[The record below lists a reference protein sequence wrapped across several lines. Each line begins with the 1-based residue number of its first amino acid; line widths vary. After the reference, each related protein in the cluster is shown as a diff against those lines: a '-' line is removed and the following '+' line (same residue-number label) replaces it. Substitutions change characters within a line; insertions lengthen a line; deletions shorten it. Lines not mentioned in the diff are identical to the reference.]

1 MSGTRV
7 EGQDRQAC
15 ESRDLLG
22 NVGCWHIR
30 SDCCS
35 RVRANDAAINS
46 RLFQHFGSLLFFVRI
61 NRCKFKG
68 RPSSNFKESIL
79 VLEALFTIAFRN
91 VQWNWLRR
99 TQPFI
104 PGVSIRTAEGSCD
117 LIRERNVLDR
127 DPTHVEAF
135 IIESRLWH
143 QRSFRV
149 RVPLH

>member
-1 MSGTRV
+1 MSSQLAATRIPRGVRELCEGSAVPEEARSAFFPGDQRGQAVSGTRV

-91 VQWNWLRR
+91 VQWN
-99 TQPFI
+99 
-104 PGVSIRTAEGSCD
+104 
-117 LIRERNVLDR
+117 
-127 DPTHVEAF
+127 
-135 IIESRLWH
+135 
-143 QRSFRV
+143 
-149 RVPLH
+149 